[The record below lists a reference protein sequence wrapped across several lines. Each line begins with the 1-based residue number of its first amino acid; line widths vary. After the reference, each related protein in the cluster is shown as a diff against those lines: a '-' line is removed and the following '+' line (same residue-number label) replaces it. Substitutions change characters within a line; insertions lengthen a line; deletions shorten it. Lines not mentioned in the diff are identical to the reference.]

1 MSWLMDGFVDLCFD
15 LELSMIIFKDF
26 FSVKNVLVVIKML
39 IVSVIWVI
47 NMSRQFFSKLV
58 GMITWLLFFALM
70 EYSILY
76 SFTFIHELF
85 R

>member
-39 IVSVIWVI
+39 IVSVI
-47 NMSRQFFSKLV
+47 
-58 GMITWLLFFALM
+58 
-70 EYSILY
+70 
-76 SFTFIHELF
+76 
-85 R
+85 